1 MSDGVSEEQEFQAW
15 LEAELT
21 EAETALKRLEEE
33 YAAITVQLREEPGDG
48 TRSER
53 RRLAQAR
60 SEAESRVQS
69 AQVGLTLLRLQGT
82 PFGLIADDDEVIG
95 LIAVDVPKGS
105 SSTQRAQL
113 IAEDLSEQLTG
124 AAQAMGVVLVASAD
138 RYTRERPGR
147 DRAGRMVLD
156 VVGRVEGDVLV
167 PATSLTRKAAHR

>member
-1 MSDGVSEEQEFQAW
+1 MSDGVSEEQEHQTW
-15 LEAELT
+15 LEAELA
-21 EAETALKRLEEE
+21 EAQRVLQRLEEE
-33 YAAITVQLREEPGDG
+33 HAALGAQLREEPGEAA
-48 TRSER
+48 RAER
-53 RRLAQAR
+53 RRVGQAK

-69 AQVGLTLLRLQGT
+69 AQAGLTLLRLQGT

-105 SSTQRAQL
+105 SSTQRARL
-113 IAEDLSEQLTG
+113 IAEDLSDQLTG
-124 AAQAMGVVLVASAD
+124 AAQSMGVVLGASAD

-167 PATSLTRKAAHR
+167 PATSFTRKAAHR